1 MRVTILLGLITA
13 MVFAQP
19 AALRITF
26 TAESPQFE
34 AAASEYAELWTRE
47 GERIVDEEVAGQ
59 RLALTERIDPRSGD
73 IGQQGHVRFVDRRE
87 PADRRAVEELAD
99 REELLVD
106 GRRRDVEVLL
116 HTREIGETDVEELDI
131 RLLDE

>member
-13 MVFAQP
+13 IVFAQA

-47 GERIVDEEVAGQ
+47 GERIVNTMESVSGLKFDRNEVKAIVFEGTSESGYRERPM
-59 RLALTERIDPRSGD
+59 RL
-73 IGQQGHVRFVDRRE
+73 
-87 PADRRAVEELAD
+87 RASYPQTP
-99 REELLVD
+99 
-106 GRRRDVEVLL
+106 RRR
-116 HTREIGETDVEELDI
+116 R
-131 RLLDE
+131 